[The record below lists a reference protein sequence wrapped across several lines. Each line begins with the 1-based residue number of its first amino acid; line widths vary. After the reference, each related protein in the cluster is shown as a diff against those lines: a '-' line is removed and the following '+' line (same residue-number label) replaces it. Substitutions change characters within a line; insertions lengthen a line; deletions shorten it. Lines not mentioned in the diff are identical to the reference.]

1 MKHIKNFIRKLAY
14 LPSHVVLFIG
24 NIYSKILYKLDP
36 GGSIKFWEE
45 LLLNKIEN
53 ETTNHKFS
61 YKNEI
66 KNIKFYTPNKF
77 SDYRAKTLFS
87 KEKKTIK
94 WIEEYGGNKKVFFDV
109 GANVGVYS
117 IFYGLLYDAPIYA
130 FEPSFKNLDLLK
142 KNILANSLCEKVTI
156 VPCPLSD
163 TINECK
169 FLQTKNE
176 FAAASSKIINDN
188 SLDQKYFKTLSLS
201 LDFLVKKKILPM
213 PDLVKI
219 DVDGNEMLILNSL
232 KDEILNHCKSLLVEV
247 RKETLNTIQKIM
259 EEKEYILKDTE
270 GPNQIWVKH
279 K

>member
-142 KNILANSLCEKVTI
+142 KNIIANSLCEKVTI

>member
-1 MKHIKNFIRKLAY
+1 MKYIKNLIRKLAY
-14 LPSHVVLFIG
+14 LPSHVVLFMG

-142 KNILANSLCEKVTI
+142 KNIIANSLCEKVTI